1 MMKLKE
7 STARVEE
14 CEFIY
19 LRKFKS
25 VQQFLKGAKSLDHV
39 LENIETFSK
48 IAQFM
53 NRGTKNPFDTPGGE
67 PLIVSSKKKNTMNR
81 SMGEEEMKENIVE
94 SDRISENT
102 VLSAR

>member
-1 MMKLKE
+1 
-7 STARVEE
+7 
-14 CEFIY
+14 
-19 LRKFKS
+19 
-25 VQQFLKGAKSLDHV
+25 
-39 LENIETFSK
+39 
-48 IAQFM
+48 M
-53 NRGTKNPFDTPGGE
+53 NRGTKNPFDTPGKE